1 MGNNNTLLK
10 KLNFQNYSY
19 FSNIFVRNHQ
29 NTTLTIY
36 LLFFQNREKIFLDI
50 HIQIFLPNTE
60 DNILPWLK
68 VETINDSYMVA
79 SGLPERNGD
88 RHAAEIAS
96 LCLELM
102 VITPAIMIHHDPG
115 LRLRI
120 RSPVINS
127 YAAKYDSY
135 QLNNETSRQHNAIIQ
150 DLQERHNIS

>member
-1 MGNNNTLLK
+1 MSKSSEHNFNNISTFHLEK
-10 KLNFQNYSY
+10 KSFKSP
-19 FSNIFVRNHQ
+19 
-29 NTTLTIY
+29 
-36 LLFFQNREKIFLDI
+36 
-50 HIQIFLPNTE
+50 LPNTE

-120 RSPVINS
+120 RSPALNS
-127 YAAKYDSY
+127 
-135 QLNNETSRQHNAIIQ
+135 
-150 DLQERHNIS
+150 